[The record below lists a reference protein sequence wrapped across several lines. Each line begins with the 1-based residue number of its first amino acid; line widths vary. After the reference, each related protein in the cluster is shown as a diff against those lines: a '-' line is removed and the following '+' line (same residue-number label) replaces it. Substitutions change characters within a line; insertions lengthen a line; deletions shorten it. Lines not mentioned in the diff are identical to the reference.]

1 MGKPTFDHYHFKIEH
16 SKAEH
21 SKAEHSE
28 GMISILG

>member
-1 MGKPTFDHYHFKIEH
+1 MGKPTFDHYHSKIEH
-16 SKAEH
+16 SKTEH